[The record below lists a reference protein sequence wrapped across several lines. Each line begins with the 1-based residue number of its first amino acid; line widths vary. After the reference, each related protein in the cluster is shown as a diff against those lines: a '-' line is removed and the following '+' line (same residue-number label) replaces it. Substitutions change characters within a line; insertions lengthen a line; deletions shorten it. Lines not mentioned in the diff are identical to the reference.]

1 MFYFSEYQSKFFDS
15 TNKKVIG
22 KMKDVYKG
30 KTIGEFTG
38 LISKMN
44 YIRSNGGK
52 KYSTAKGVNIL
63 IELNKYKDILFSK
76 K

>member
-1 MFYFSEYQSKFFDS
+1 
-15 TNKKVIG
+15 
-22 KMKDVYKG
+22 MKDVYKG

>member
-1 MFYFSEYQSKFFDS
+1 
-15 TNKKVIG
+15 
-22 KMKDVYKG
+22 MKDVYKG

-52 KYSTAKGVNIL
+52 KYSTAKGVNML
-63 IELNKYKDILFSK
+63 IKLNKYKDILFSK